1 MRRVL
6 KRNNVYESLK
16 KPPFIIP
23 AQRYKQNV
31 QEIEV
36 FLCDLH
42 IPFHNEQALELAY
55 REMLDIQP
63 SVIYLG
69 GDVLDFHKIS
79 KFSKDM
85 EKKDIA
91 DEIELT
97 KCFFNQLR
105 GDFPYAEIILEG
117 GNHVAGRWERF
128 IQSLEIAGVEG
139 TDVDSILDLDKY
151 SIQYVHAA
159 AEKDVSGTWPKRG
172 KLYHLHGDEAGV
184 TFSGVNVARSMFQK
198 TRNNTIFGHFHKTQ
212 AYYDRDLMDQVM
224 GCWSVGCLC
233 DLSPRWRPHND
244 WNHGF
249 AVITYYADGTFHV
262 ENKVIIE
269 GRVF

>member
-184 TFSGVNVARSMFQK
+184 AFSGVNVARSMFQK